1 MSHAALLALA
11 MGLDAALGE
20 PRWLWSR
27 MAHPAVLM
35 GRAVA
40 WLDRRFNR
48 PPGRRRAGALSLAAL
63 LLGAGG
69 LGWLIPRLP
78 VGGLIELLLV
88 AALLAQRSLAQHV
101 RDVARALRL
110 SEGDGRLV
118 VARIVGRDTSALDG
132 PAISRAAIESA
143 AENLSD
149 GVVAPAF
156 WYLVAGLP
164 GLMIYKATNT
174 ADSMIGYRNEA
185 YEEFGKA
192 AARLDDVLNWLPAR
206 LTAALIAAVR
216 PRPGMART
224 ILRDAPLH
232 RSPNAGWP
240 EAAMAAALGV
250 ALAGPR
256 SYGGEKRDYPWVHGE
271 GRRDAGAADIDA
283 AVTLLWRVWWLV
295 LGIVAAIAV
304 ACALTG
310 H

>member
-1 MSHAALLALA
+1 MSHAGILVLA
-11 MGLDAALGE
+11 MVLDAALGE

-27 MAHPAVLM
+27 VTHPAVLM

-40 WLDRRFNR
+40 WLDRRFNH
-48 PPGRRRAGALSLAAL
+48 PPGQRRAGALALAAL
-63 LLGAGG
+63 LLGAGA
-69 LGWLIPRLP
+69 LGWLVPRLP
-78 VGGLIELLLV
+78 AGGLLELLLV
-88 AALLAQRSLAQHV
+88 AALLAQRSLAEHV

-110 SEGDGRLV
+110 SEGDARLV
-118 VARIVGRDTSALDG
+118 VARIVGRDTRDLDG
-132 PAISRAAIESA
+132 AAISRAAIESA

-149 GVVAPAF
+149 GVIAPAF

-174 ADSMIGYRNEA
+174 ADSMIGYRNAA

-216 PRPGMART
+216 PRPGMGRV

-256 SYGGEKRDYPWVHGE
+256 AYGGEKRAYPWVHGE
-271 GRRDAGAADIDA
+271 GRRDAGPGDIDA
-283 AVTLLWRVWWLV
+283 AVALLWRVWWLV
-295 LGIVAAIAV
+295 LGVVAAIAV
-304 ACALTG
+304 ACALKG